1 LPNNGNEI
9 VLTTVEA
16 ENIGAS
22 VGDIVNVKSLTDD
35 GTVPYTVCGIDQK
48 INNMGKKAVMNEDG
62 AKRLNPDYKFEDVL
76 VYLKDSSRA
85 KELKK
90 QWEKEYTDYQFTLV
104 DDLIGSTISTIKAA
118 MEGIC
123 VIFIIAT
130 CFVVI
135 LTQVLLT
142 RAQIIRERTDLG
154 VSKALGYTSGELMRR
169 TLMTNMPTIVIGI
182 IIGTVM
188 HVLFSNKLI
197 LIGLS
202 TFGIRQN
209 KFSTSPVWLVL
220 TAVIILTC
228 AVISAFFSGRSITK
242 LEPVKILKEE

>member
-1 LPNNGNEI
+1 
-9 VLTTVEA
+9 VEA

-22 VGDIVNVKSLTDD
+22 LGDIVNVKSLTDD

-48 INNMGKKAVMNEDG
+48 INNMGKKAVMNEEG
-62 AKRLNPDYKFEDVL
+62 AKRLNPDYQFSEVL

-90 QWEKEYTDYQFTLV
+90 QWEKEYTDFQFTLV

-135 LTQVLLT
+135 LTQLLLT

-154 VSKALGYTSGELMRR
+154 VSKALGYTSGELIRR
-169 TLMTNMPTIVIGI
+169 TLMTNMPTIALGVILGLLLHI
-182 IIGTVM
+182 AFANRSI
-188 HVLFSNKLI
+188 LF
-197 LIGLS
+197 GLS
-202 TFGIRQN
+202 SFGIRQN
-209 KFSTSPVWLVL
+209 DFSTDPKWYAI
-220 TAVIILTC
+220 TAALILLC
-228 AVISAFFSGRSITK
+228 AVITAFLSGRSITK
-242 LEPVKILKEE
+242 LEPVRILKED

>member
-1 LPNNGNEI
+1 M
-9 VLTTVEA
+9 EA
-16 ENIGAS
+16 
-22 VGDIVNVKSLTDD
+22 
-35 GTVPYTVCGIDQK
+35 
-48 INNMGKKAVMNEDG
+48 
-62 AKRLNPDYKFEDVL
+62 
-76 VYLKDSSRA
+76 
-85 KELKK
+85 
-90 QWEKEYTDYQFTLV
+90 
-104 DDLIGSTISTIKAA
+104 
-118 MEGIC
+118 IC

-188 HVLFSNKLI
+188 HVLFSNRLI
-197 LIGLS
+197 LLGLAS
-202 TFGIRQN
+202 FGIRQN

-220 TAVIILTC
+220 TAVIIITC